1 MKRAA
6 TVALTGFLM
15 LSLGAGI
22 AQAEPYSDPAT
33 TPGKIVVHPKPQPGL
48 QPSVEAT
55 VYAQPYGIVPDFHS
69 SHNFSPFGTQKNVRI
84 RGYLGQP
91 NRYSLFFKTRAAC
104 QADLDPYGHDY
115 GALNPIVPQHWVW
128 IAKNDATQQI
138 STQCY
143 RIYNG
148 MWVYE
153 YNNFFEMPVVQN
165 PQNLP
170 GHYPKNVPAEQKK
183 YLRK

>member
-48 QPSVEAT
+48 QPPVEAT

-69 SHNFSPFGTQKNVRI
+69 AANFSPFGTMKNVRI
-84 RGYLGQP
+84 RGPLLQP
-91 NRYSLFFKTRAAC
+91 DRYSLFFRTAKECNAQLTPEA
-104 QADLDPYGHDY
+104 HDY
-115 GALNPIVPQHWVW
+115 GAGNLIVLTHWIWVAQHEW
-128 IAKNDATQQI
+128 TQQI
-138 STQCY
+138 SSKCY
-143 RIYNG
+143 QIYNG

>member
-22 AQAEPYSDPAT
+22 AQAEPYSAPAT

-48 QPSVEAT
+48 QPPVEAT

-91 NRYSLFFKTRAAC
+91 NRYSLFYKTEKECASVLDDMGNYMGAA
-104 QADLDPYGHDY
+104 AI
-115 GALNPIVPQHWVW
+115 IVPPHWVW
-128 IAKNDATQQI
+128 VVQHDWTEQLSVKCYQI
-138 STQCY
+138 F
-143 RIYNG
+143 NG

-153 YNNFFEMPVVQN
+153 YHNWLEQPIVKD
-165 PQNLP
+165 PKSLP
-170 GHYPKNVPAEQKK
+170 GLYPKDVPAEQKK